1 MPISFV
7 RRFRTA
13 VIRDLDLCGIFL
25 RLSRCGDRIMEK
37 IANEVLSFINHMEP
51 QHWLFV
57 LAGVIVVGFVCM
69 KGMGSR
75 SHY

>member
-1 MPISFV
+1 M
-7 RRFRTA
+7 
-13 VIRDLDLCGIFL
+13 DKLLD
-25 RLSRCGDRIMEK
+25 
-37 IANEVLSFINHMEP
+37 EVLLFVNHMQP
-51 QHWLFV
+51 QHWILV

>member
-1 MPISFV
+1 
-7 RRFRTA
+7 
-13 VIRDLDLCGIFL
+13 
-25 RLSRCGDRIMEK
+25 MEQ
-37 IANEVLSFINHMEP
+37 IADEVLSFVNEMTP
-51 QHWLFV
+51 QHWLFA